1 MWKFSQEYEVNII
14 WIGQDIYTPQNQFY
28 FNNLN
33 QIINNNNI
41 NNRTSFESFANV
53 QEAMEKIKRIKFK
66 ATIII
71 LSGDLCIDFITQF
84 CNNMKDI
91 FIIPNIIIFTNDP
104 MKYDQIIKT
113 KFFKNGGIKASFQDV
128 VNFIIDQIKNII
140 HFENP
145 IQKTESTFDHGG
157 YLFEYIDCKEKLLLP
172 LFYKSLID
180 NTSTYNN
187 EKFTSY
193 LYKKYS
199 YLGGLIKSFVSIK
212 DIPIELLSKFYAR
225 TYTYENENDKNN
237 SFYKKLNN
245 DLRNNKNDF
254 YLPYIKTLYK
264 GVELESLKLAKLA
277 SNEFLYRGSKL
288 KKEEINYIYENKNKK
303 IPGLPS
309 SIIFSKVFLSFSRKL
324 DVAKNFIP
332 KDVNDDE
339 VRVLFKLKKDDNI
352 DYSLS
357 THADLYIDKI
367 SYFDNEE
374 EVLFFPFS
382 SFEIDNIS
390 LNYNIYYIDL
400 LYLGKYLK
408 EFKNDEKFIRKEEII
423 LPDSKFKQEI
433 VQSNLV
439 KPEKIN
445 NVTNKNIIKT
455 YEKYKINIEKEKQNK
470 IKEYIEP
477 EKLKENNLIIDN
489 QPDQSKKIESNLEVN
504 QPGKSEEKKDMTNK
518 ASLLKN
524 EKIVHNENICCK
536 YKKYIIFSFII
547 LVLIAAIIII
557 ILLRRK
563 KSGDDPPINPQDN
576 NTELYS
582 DIITTP
588 TQSTDI
594 FPTYIPST
602 NIIIPQTS
610 IIIPTTIIN
619 RPINITY
626 KCLEDQCFDINYN
639 KIDVGLQWKYELNN
653 YYDLDISLSGFDKN
667 NSYNESI
674 YFGKLTGLNGSVNH
688 TKDDFSG
695 NQYGETISI
704 DLRLMPSFI
713 QSLAIIINSYNNKS
727 LTKATEPFLNI
738 YEKDSNSKTLLK
750 RYMLNYTK
758 DDNGLLFGLIERN
771 NQNNGWLFR
780 LMKEPYEGKAIVFYY
795 LSIVKFLGDFSE
807 KNIYPIPDEQIY
819 ATGDLIQIDEPII
832 YIGLGWENYPRIIY
846 DLDFSIISFDKNNNF
861 LEVIYFNNLKSS
873 DGLINHFGDN
883 RVGNGEGE
891 DETISINLIN
901 LNQNVNSL
909 ALIINNYKGYN
920 MDELKSCFIKF
931 YDDNSIIGFY
941 FLEKG
946 IKAPG
951 LLIGFLKR
959 NNLNSYWSFK
969 IQSSSLFEINP
980 QKSVEQVKNILVKG
994 N

>member
-1 MWKFSQEYEVNII
+1 M
-14 WIGQDIYTPQNQFY
+14 
-28 FNNLN
+28 
-33 QIINNNNI
+33 
-41 NNRTSFESFANV
+41 
-53 QEAMEKIKRIKFK
+53 
-66 ATIII
+66 
-71 LSGDLCIDFITQF
+71 
-84 CNNMKDI
+84 
-91 FIIPNIIIFTNDP
+91 
-104 MKYDQIIKT
+104 
-113 KFFKNGGIKASFQDV
+113 
-128 VNFIIDQIKNII
+128 
-140 HFENP
+140 
-145 IQKTESTFDHGG
+145 
-157 YLFEYIDCKEKLLLP
+157 
-172 LFYKSLID
+172 
-180 NTSTYNN
+180 
-187 EKFTSY
+187 
-193 LYKKYS
+193 
-199 YLGGLIKSFVSIK
+199 
-212 DIPIELLSKFYAR
+212 
-225 TYTYENENDKNN
+225 
-237 SFYKKLNN
+237 
-245 DLRNNKNDF
+245 
-254 YLPYIKTLYK
+254 
-264 GVELESLKLAKLA
+264 
-277 SNEFLYRGSKL
+277 
-288 KKEEINYIYENKNKK
+288 
-303 IPGLPS
+303 
-309 SIIFSKVFLSFSRKL
+309 
-324 DVAKNFIP
+324 
-332 KDVNDDE
+332 
-339 VRVLFKLKKDDNI
+339 
-352 DYSLS
+352 
-357 THADLYIDKI
+357 
-367 SYFDNEE
+367 
-374 EVLFFPFS
+374 
-382 SFEIDNIS
+382 
-390 LNYNIYYIDL
+390 
-400 LYLGKYLK
+400 
-408 EFKNDEKFIRKEEII
+408 
-423 LPDSKFKQEI
+423 
-433 VQSNLV
+433 
-439 KPEKIN
+439 
-445 NVTNKNIIKT
+445 
-455 YEKYKINIEKEKQNK
+455 
-470 IKEYIEP
+470 
-477 EKLKENNLIIDN
+477 
-489 QPDQSKKIESNLEVN
+489 
-504 QPGKSEEKKDMTNK
+504 
-518 ASLLKN
+518 
-524 EKIVHNENICCK
+524 
-536 YKKYIIFSFII
+536 
-547 LVLIAAIIII
+547 
-557 ILLRRK
+557 
-563 KSGDDPPINPQDN
+563 
-576 NTELYS
+576 
-582 DIITTP
+582 
-588 TQSTDI
+588 
-594 FPTYIPST
+594 
-602 NIIIPQTS
+602 
-610 IIIPTTIIN
+610 
-619 RPINITY
+619 
-626 KCLEDQCFDINYN
+626 
-639 KIDVGLQWKYELNN
+639 
-653 YYDLDISLSGFDKN
+653 
-667 NSYNESI
+667 
-674 YFGKLTGLNGSVNH
+674 NGSVNH